1 MLIKAYNSNNR
12 RSEIHR
18 EDEGLTV
25 YLFENNQLQE
35 KRELFSYSIHYA
47 ESCAENYVNKTVETT
62 KQFLTE

>member
-25 YLFENNQLQE
+25 YLFE

-47 ESCAENYVNKTVETT
+47 ESCAENYVNKTVETN